1 MQVYGLKKTNTRN
14 TLAKAME
21 ESCVA
26 LLVPLESTTA
36 TLDCVLGW
44 PKSPFSFSRKIK
56 DTFFIYTNNFIDLD
70 ILSMSVLSCYWL
82 LVGRDQGA
90 AKHLPMHKT
99 APQQRIMWP
108 KCQ

>member
-21 ESCVA
+21 ESCVT

-44 PKSPFSFSRKIK
+44 PKSPFSFS
-56 DTFFIYTNNFIDLD
+56 TNERTHISFSPITLM
-70 ILSMSVLSCYWL
+70 IWMF
-82 LVGRDQGA
+82 
-90 AKHLPMHKT
+90 
-99 APQQRIMWP
+99 
-108 KCQ
+108 